1 MAKQITLLTLQTF
14 SATGGIQKMTRTL
27 AHALTDVAAR
37 HSWTFKLWSVYDKDT
52 DVMPQYILP
61 ANFSAFG
68 GRRFLFTIKALKLAV
83 TSDLIILSHINMAVI
98 GLALKLLNPKCK
110 VWLIAHGIE
119 VWRPLSTVKHRLL
132 KKCDKI
138 ICVSNFTKEEVIRRH
153 QIDTAKCE
161 VLNNAVDSFM
171 IPPTTFTKPQY
182 LLSRYNLTVN
192 DTILF
197 TLTRLA
203 ATEQYK
209 GYEHVIKV
217 IANLKLKIP
226 TVKYIL
232 SGPYDAIEETRIRQ
246 VITQHGVEK
255 EVILT
260 GFLNEKELPDHFIL
274 ADLFIL
280 PSKKEGFGIVFI
292 EALAC
297 GLPVICGNID
307 GSMDAIRNGDL
318 GKAINPDDLEEIE
331 TTLAHC
337 LKEPLT
343 ADKRKELQKQCL
355 HYFNEDSYKDKLQNL
370 LLHG

>member
-1 MAKQITLLTLQTF
+1 MAKKITLLTLQTF

-37 HSWTFKLWSVYDKDT
+37 NSWTFKLWSVYDKNT
-52 DVMPQYILP
+52 DIMPQYISP
-61 ANFSAFG
+61 ANFIGFKD
-68 GRRFLFTIKALKLAV
+68 RRFLFAIKALKLAI
-83 TSDLIILSHINMAVI
+83 TSDLVILSHINMAVI
-98 GLALKLLNPKCK
+98 GVALKLLNPKCQ

-119 VWRPLSTVKHRLL
+119 VWRPLSSMRHWFL
-132 KKCDKI
+132 KRCDKI
-138 ICVSNFTKEEVIRRH
+138 VCVSNFTKDEMIRRH
-153 QIDTAKCE
+153 QIDITKCE

-171 IPPTTFTKPQY
+171 IPPTTFIKPQY
-182 LLSRYNLTVN
+182 LLARYNLTV
-192 DTILF
+192 DDVILF

-209 GYEHVIKV
+209 GYEQVIKV
-217 IANLKLKIP
+217 IANLKVKIP
-226 TVKYIL
+226 TIKYVL
-232 SGPYDAIEETRIRQ
+232 SGPYDDIEEARIKQ
-246 VITQHGVEK
+246 LIAKNGVEK
-255 EVILT
+255 QVILT

-318 GKAINPDDLEEIE
+318 GKAINPDDLAEIA

-337 LKEPLT
+337 LKKPLT
-343 ADKRKELQKQCL
+343 ANKRKELQKQCL
-355 HYFNEDSYKDKLQNL
+355 QFFNEDVYKDKLQKL
-370 LLHG
+370 LLND